1 MIAQLTWVWPETPV
15 SLLIIV
21 VIAVVVQWVLRRA
34 IRLAVT
40 ASIGKATT
48 KNSGLG
54 RHAERILTAATGYNL
69 ARHEARTRTLG
80 SVLRSIVTVVVWG
93 VALLMSMSV
102 LGLPLAPLLTS
113 AGIGGVA
120 LGFGAQ
126 SLVKDYLSG
135 IFMIMEDQYGVG
147 DLINTGDV
155 TGTVEDVGLR
165 VTRLRDAGG
174 QVWYVRNGEIL
185 RIGNMSMG
193 WSRVIIDLAVPADA
207 PVEEVEEAMLAAARS
222 LPEEAKWR
230 SRILEQPEIWGLE
243 SVSGDALVIRLVM
256 KTRAGAKDD
265 VARELR
271 MRLKNAIDELGLTLP
286 QLNSI
291 MLSGL
296 EGAQRV
302 RGANPPKTRPTPL
315 PEGADRVVWKPKKR
329 GRKRS
334 KAHPAAPHT
343 GAVHLPPPPPVDPAR
358 GASPSV
364 PGSAASARPARSTPS
379 TPVTP
384 PARPAQSP
392 VDGAEDEDS

>member
-174 QVWYVRNGEIL
+174 QVWYVRNGEIV
-185 RIGNMSMG
+185 RVGNQSQG
-193 WSRVIIDLAVPADA
+193 CSTGIVDVPIA
-207 PVEEVEEAMLAAARS
+207 
-222 LPEEAKWR
+222 
-230 SRILEQPEIWGLE
+230 
-243 SVSGDALVIRLVM
+243 
-256 KTRAGAKDD
+256 
-265 VARELR
+265 
-271 MRLKNAIDELGLTLP
+271 
-286 QLNSI
+286 
-291 MLSGL
+291 
-296 EGAQRV
+296 
-302 RGANPPKTRPTPL
+302 
-315 PEGADRVVWKPKKR
+315 
-329 GRKRS
+329 
-334 KAHPAAPHT
+334 T
-343 GAVHLPPPPPVDPAR
+343 GEDPAR
-358 GASPSV
+358 AIEVLQGVAQGVFADEKWAGVLLEEPSV
-364 PGSAASARPARSTPS
+364 AGVNEVRAGVTTIRIFAKTAANQHWGVQRALLERGVQALNAAGIRGATIVPL
-379 TPVTP
+379 P
-384 PARPAQSP
+384 PQ
-392 VDGAEDEDS
+392 D